1 MDWFRSTI
9 GLKTSNAN
17 EEKQNAKPQSVLS
30 DVDSQERAAKLLK
43 AQKMQ
48 LSSLKEEYQEVCEEV
63 DIAVESGNKSVAR
76 TKLQRKNQLDAEI
89 RLLQGKIQNQEAAQ
103 RTITNASSNKE
114 QALLM
119 REGAAE
125 LGAIVD
131 ETERIDLD
139 EIVDTFQDNAARTHE
154 FSSRLSEPIISNSV
168 YGTNED
174 GQDIDDELDMLMQRK
189 ADAKTADM
197 PNVAPVRSDPKANT
211 LLVPKPSSASPTS
224 TLTKRV
230 AHEQKEKNN

>member
-9 GLKTSNAN
+9 GLKTSSSN
-17 EEKQNAKPQSVLS
+17 EEKQNANPQSVLS
-30 DVDSQERAAKLLK
+30 DLDSQERAAKLLK

-63 DIAVESGNKSVAR
+63 DIAVESGNKSAAR

-119 REGAAE
+119 RDGAAE

-174 GQDIDDELDMLMQRK
+174 GQDIDEELDMLMQRK